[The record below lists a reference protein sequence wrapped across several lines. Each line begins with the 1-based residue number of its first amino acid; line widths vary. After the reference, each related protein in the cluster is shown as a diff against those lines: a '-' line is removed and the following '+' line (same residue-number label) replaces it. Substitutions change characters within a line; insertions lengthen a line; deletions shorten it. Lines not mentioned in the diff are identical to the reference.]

1 MYMIAVRASS
11 FDSFIQLLGVLLIFI
26 FVLGLTYVT
35 TRWVAGYQKAHSFNR
50 NLRVIETL
58 RLTTNKYIQIVE
70 AGDEYLVIALG
81 KDEVRLLTK
90 LTEEQL
96 KEIKDLPLYFIYS
109 KDDNIVDPTKHEQP
123 TIDRLKKLGASNL
136 HVATTENVT
145 DTSGRFKQEDGSP
158 YAYMGH
164 FSWVHFFNNESVCDE
179 HQEGAWQWM
188 ADLVKK

>member
-70 AGDEYLVIALG
+70 AGDEYLV
-81 KDEVRLLTK
+81 RLLTK

-96 KEIKDLPLYFIYS
+96 KEIPSENLPDGF
-109 KDDNIVDPTKHEQP
+109 TKESFSE
-123 TIDRLKKLGASNL
+123 IFDRIKK
-136 HVATTENVT
+136 HI
-145 DTSGRFKQEDGSP
+145 P
-158 YAYMGH
+158 
-164 FSWVHFFNNESVCDE
+164 
-179 HQEGAWQWM
+179 
-188 ADLVKK
+188 KK

>member
-11 FDSFIQLLGVLLIFI
+11 FDSFIQLLGVLFIFI

-96 KEIKDLPLYFIYS
+96 KEIPSENLPDGF
-109 KDDNIVDPTKHEQP
+109 TKESFSE
-123 TIDRLKKLGASNL
+123 IFDRIKK
-136 HVATTENVT
+136 HI
-145 DTSGRFKQEDGSP
+145 P
-158 YAYMGH
+158 
-164 FSWVHFFNNESVCDE
+164 
-179 HQEGAWQWM
+179 
-188 ADLVKK
+188 KK

>member
-35 TRWVAGYQKAHSFNR
+35 TRWVVGYQKAHSFNR

-96 KEIKDLPLYFIYS
+96 KEIPSENLPDGF
-109 KDDNIVDPTKHEQP
+109 
-123 TIDRLKKLGASNL
+123 
-136 HVATTENVT
+136 TTE
-145 DTSGRFKQEDGSP
+145 S
-158 YAYMGH
+158 
-164 FSWVHFFNNESVCDE
+164 FSEIFDRI
-179 HQEGAWQWM
+179 
-188 ADLVKK
+188 KKHIPKK